1 MSASFSFFRDPHGG
15 GTSLFSVEGRIGR
28 RQYLTAGLGLPTL
41 AGLVVWPLLQLL
53 GSLLDDGVAEI
64 VVPLLALL
72 VGLPAVL
79 VWLVSAVKRLHDL
92 GRSAWWLLLYLVP
105 AINVALLLW
114 QLLARG
120 RDEPNVYG
128 PTTVDAWPWSRGATM
143 PDPDADERARREPVQ
158 PRRMVRLDVAGG
170 PSLRLALD
178 RPVLLGRSRR
188 CDVVLSGDPLVSGKH
203 ARLSLRA
210 GDVLLE
216 DLVSS
221 NGTRL
226 NGRPLR
232 GPQRVAHG
240 DLITLGRTSIR
251 IHA

>member
-1 MSASFSFFRDPHGG
+1 
-15 GTSLFSVEGRIGR
+15 
-28 RQYLTAGLGLPTL
+28 
-41 AGLVVWPLLQLL
+41 
-53 GSLLDDGVAEI
+53 
-64 VVPLLALL
+64 
-72 VGLPAVL
+72 
-79 VWLVSAVKRLHDL
+79 
-92 GRSAWWLLLYLVP
+92 
-105 AINVALLLW
+105 
-114 QLLARG
+114 
-120 RDEPNVYG
+120 
-128 PTTVDAWPWSRGATM
+128 M
-143 PDPDADERARREPVQ
+143 PDPDADARARREPLQ
-158 PRRMVRLDVAGG
+158 PRRLVRLDVAGG